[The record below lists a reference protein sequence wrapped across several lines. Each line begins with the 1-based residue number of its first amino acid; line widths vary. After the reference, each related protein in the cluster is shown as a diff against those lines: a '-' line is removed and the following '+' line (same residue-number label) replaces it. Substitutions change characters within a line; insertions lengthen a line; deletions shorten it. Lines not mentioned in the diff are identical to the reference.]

1 MCRKLPRIQY
11 TMDLTAIDSS
21 AKVGGNDPSGFIK
34 KNGMVVVLV
43 LCVLILACLIYPIG
57 GDYSNVVIGGLAA
70 VAIAIVG
77 WLFFK
82 L

>member
-1 MCRKLPRIQY
+1 
-11 TMDLTAIDSS
+11 MDLTSLDTSS
-21 AKVGGNDPSGFIK
+21 KIGGDGNAPSGFIK

-57 GDYSNVVIGGLAA
+57 GDYSSVVIGALAA
-70 VAIAIVG
+70 VAAAILG
-77 WLFFK
+77 WLFVK